1 MAFDWIAIA
10 LGDLA
15 WIAFAF
21 GFGLLAR
28 LIGLPPLIGFL
39 VTGFALNALGA
50 FPGQMLEKFS
60 DLGITLLLFTIG
72 LKLDVRSLSR
82 PQIWA
87 VASLHI
93 VIVTSVFGT
102 GLFLLSI
109 TGLPV
114 FTELDLGTAVLI
126 AFALSFSSTV
136 FVVKVLEER
145 GESASLNGRIAIGV
159 LIIQDIAAVLFLAI
173 STAKMPSYWAVL
185 LIVLA
190 VVLRPLVFYLLRRVG
205 HGELLVLF
213 GLLMAL
219 GGAEVFEFVQIK
231 GDLGALLAGVLI
243 ASHPK
248 ADELNK
254 TMMGFKDLF
263 LLGFFLSIGMAA
275 IPSAPDL
282 IIALALVPFIFFKG
296 GLFFLLF
303 TRFRLRAR
311 TSLLT
316 SLNLTNYSEFGLIV
330 AALAAKNGWIS
341 YQWLVVLAL
350 ALSFSF
356 VVAAVANRF
365 GDQIHETWKSSWK
378 KYQTGRR
385 LSYDRYIEIDGA
397 RVVVVGMGG
406 VGTGTFDYLHKQLPG
421 SVTGVDIDPYTVRD
435 HLEQGRDVTLGDPSD
450 PDFWDRVQVPQKVE
464 IVLLALPRLSTT
476 LEVLTLFQSSP
487 FQGTVA
493 AIARYPDEVKSLT
506 DAGASLVFNIYSEA
520 GAGFAAHVL
529 DEHPLQAD

>member
-15 WIAFAF
+15 WIAIAF

-39 VTGFALNALGA
+39 AAGFALNALGV
-50 FPGQMLEKFS
+50 FSGQMLEKFS

-87 VASLHI
+87 VASLH
-93 VIVTSVFGT
+93 VITITALFGT
-102 GLFLLSI
+102 GLFLLAMA
-109 TGLPV
+109 GLPV
-114 FTELDLGTAVLI
+114 FTQLDAGTAVLV

-145 GESASLNGRIAIGV
+145 GETSSLNGRIAIGV

-173 STAKMPSYWAVL
+173 STAKMPSYWAIF

-190 VVLRPLVFYLLRRVG
+190 VVLRPLLFQLLRRVG

-219 GGAEVFEFVQIK
+219 GGAELFELVQIK

-254 TMMGFKDLF
+254 TMLGFKDLF
-263 LLGFFLSIGMAA
+263 LLGFFLSIGMSA
-275 IPSAPDL
+275 IPTFTDL
-282 IIALALVPFIFFKG
+282 LIALFLVPLIFVKG

-316 SLNLTNYSEFGLIV
+316 SLNLTHYSEFGLIV
-330 AALAAKNGWIS
+330 AALAAKNDWIS

-356 VVAAVANRF
+356 VVAALVNRF
-365 GDQIHETWKSSWK
+365 GDQIHEGRK
-378 KYQTGRR
+378 KYWRKFQGARR
-385 LSYDRYIEIDGA
+385 LDYDRYIEISGA
-397 RVVVVGMGG
+397 RIVVVGMGG
-406 VGTGTFDYLHKQLPG
+406 VGTGTFDYLHESEPG
-421 SVTGVDIDPYTVRD
+421 TVTGVDIDPFTVRD
-435 HLEQGRDVTLGDPSD
+435 HLDQGREVILGDPSD
-450 PDFWDRVQVPQKVE
+450 PDFWDRVQVSSKVE
-464 IVLLALPRLSTT
+464 VVLLALPKHTTT
-476 LEVLTLFQSSP
+476 LEVLNRLRAWP
-487 FQGTVA
+487 FKGTIA
-493 AIARYPDEVKSLT
+493 AIARYPDEVKSLEE
-506 DAGASLVFNIYSEA
+506 AGASLVFNIYSEA
-520 GAGFAAHVL
+520 GAGFAAHVMDKHVL
-529 DEHPLQAD
+529 TAD

>member
-1 MAFDWIAIA
+1 M
-10 LGDLA
+10 
-15 WIAFAF
+15 
-21 GFGLLAR
+21 
-28 LIGLPPLIGFL
+28 IGLPPLIGFL
-39 VTGFALNALGA
+39 AAGFALNALGA
-50 FPGQMLEKFS
+50 FPGQMLDKFS

-87 VASLHI
+87 VTGLHM
-93 VIVTSVFGT
+93 VIVTALFSA

-109 TGLPV
+109 MALPV
-114 FTELDLGTAVLI
+114 FSELDWGAVLLI

-136 FVVKVLEER
+136 FVVRVLEER
-145 GESASLNGRIAIGV
+145 GETASLNGRIAIGV
-159 LIIQDIAAVLFLAI
+159 LIIQDIAAVLFLAV
-173 STAKMPSYWAVL
+173 STAKMPSYWALL

-190 VVLRPLVFYLLRRVG
+190 VPLRPLLFYLLRRVG

-213 GLLMAL
+213 GLLLAL

-254 TMMGFKDLF
+254 TMMGFKNLF
-263 LLGFFLSIGMAA
+263 LLGFFLSIGMSA
-275 IPSAPDL
+275 IPAAADL
-282 IIALALVPFIFFKG
+282 LIALVLMPLIFLKG

-316 SLNLTNYSEFGLIV
+316 SLSLTNYSEFGLIV

-356 VVAAVANRF
+356 VVAALANRF
-365 GDQIHETWKSSWK
+365 GDQIHEHWKDFCLK
-378 KYQTGRR
+378 FQTGRR
-385 LSYDRYIEIDGA
+385 LPYDRYIEIKNA
-397 RVVVVGMGG
+397 RIVVLGMGG
-406 VGTGTFDYLHKQLPG
+406 VGTGTYDYIHGQIPG
-421 SVTGVDIDPYTVRD
+421 SVSGVDDDPYTVRD
-435 HLEQGRDVTLGDPSD
+435 HLEEGRDVTLGDPSD
-450 PDFWDRVQVPQKVE
+450 PDFWDRVQVSQNVE
-464 IVLLALPRLSTT
+464 VVLLALPRHSTA
-476 LEVLTLFQSSP
+476 LQVLKLLQDSP
-487 FQGTVA
+487 FRGTIA
-493 AIARYPDEVKSLT
+493 AIARYPDELKTLEE
-506 DAGASLVFNIYSEA
+506 AGASLVFNISSEA

-529 DEHPLQAD
+529 GEHPL